1 MLDRLFYN
9 GVVKTMND
17 DMPLAQA
24 VGVKD
29 GRICFVG
36 SDEEAAALSAEERID
51 LKGKLMLPGFNEGH
65 MHLATYSFTNS
76 NIAMHK
82 FTSVAECL
90 DSVKKRLADK
100 PDSQWIFGR
109 GFNEDLFT
117 DERRYPTKE
126 ELDAIRDD
134 IPIMLVRSC
143 GHVAACNTLA
153 VQKIAAFPE
162 AADMGRLIDL
172 ETGVV
177 TEAATKVFYKIIN
190 EPSVEEVEEMLH
202 FGLEQL
208 VKEGITMCQ
217 TDDLRA
223 VPGADW
229 KKVLAAFQNLE
240 KKGNMPARVYEQ
252 SQFIRFE
259 EFEKYLK
266 AGYRSNQ
273 GGEYFRTGPLK
284 LIEDG
289 SLGARTAA
297 LSVPYPGTDKKGI
310 LLFTQ
315 EELDRFVV
323 TAQKYKMPVA
333 VHCIGDASMDVTIK
347 AIERARKEYPAEDI
361 RHGIVHAQLT
371 RPDILEKMAELD
383 IIAYIQPVFVGSDM
397 DIVAERVSP
406 EWMEHTYAWKTMDNM
421 GILTVG
427 GSDAPVESFS
437 VLENI
442 YFAVTRQKKN
452 GTPEGGWLPKEKLTV
467 EEAVKLFTVNAA
479 KACYQENDT
488 GMIKNGMRADLV
500 VLNENIF
507 EIAPEEIKNVTVSQ
521 TVTGGKTVYL
531 A

>member
-1 MLDRLFYN
+1 MLDRIFYN
-9 GVVKTMND
+9 GLIKTMNE
-17 DMPLAQA
+17 DMPVAEA

-36 SDEEAAALSAEERID
+36 SNEEAETLEAVEKVD
-51 LKGKLMLPGFNEGH
+51 LGGKLMLPGFNEGH

-82 FTSVAECL
+82 FTSVQECL
-90 DSVKKRLADK
+90 DSVRKRLEAK

-153 VQKIAAFPE
+153 VNKIANFPE

-190 EPSVEEVEEMLH
+190 EPTVEEVEEMLH

-217 TDDLRA
+217 SDDLRA

-229 KKVLAAFQNLE
+229 RKVLEAFKNLE
-240 KKGNMPARVYEQ
+240 KKGKMPARVYEQ
-252 SQFIRFE
+252 SQFIKFE
-259 EFEKYLK
+259 EFEKYLE
-266 AGYRSNQ
+266 AGYRNNQ
-273 GGEYFRTGPLK
+273 GGEFFRVGPLK

-297 LSVPYPGTDKKGI
+297 LTKPYPGTDKQGI

-315 EELDRFVV
+315 EELDQFVI
-323 TAQKYKMPVA
+323 TAQAYNIPVA
-333 VHCIGDASMDVTIK
+333 VHCIGDASMDVTLNSIEK
-347 AIERARKEYPAEDI
+347 AREMYPSDDI

-371 RPDILEKMAELD
+371 RPDILDRMEALEV
-383 IIAYIQPVFVGSDM
+383 IAYIQPVFVGSDM
-397 DIVAERVSP
+397 DIVAERVDE
-406 EWMEHTYAWKTMDNM
+406 EWMKHTYAWKTMDNM

-437 VLENI
+437 IMENI

-452 GTPEGGWLPKEKLTV
+452 GTPEGGWLPEEKLTV

-479 KACYQENDT
+479 KACYQEDDM

-500 VLNENIF
+500 VLEENIF
-507 EIAPEEIKNVTVSQ
+507 DMDPNKIKDVKVLKTI
-521 TVTGGKTVYL
+521 TGGRTVYE